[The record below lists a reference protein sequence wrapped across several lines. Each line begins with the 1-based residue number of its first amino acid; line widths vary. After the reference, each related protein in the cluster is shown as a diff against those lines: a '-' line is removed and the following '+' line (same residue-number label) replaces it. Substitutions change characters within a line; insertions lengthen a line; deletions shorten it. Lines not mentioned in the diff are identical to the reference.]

1 MVKAAYAA
9 MAKKY
14 HPDKGGTA
22 ERMKEI
28 NEAYEVLS
36 DLSKKAR
43 YDEACRRKQA
53 TSGAASGSH
62 YQSGA
67 YRSQST
73 SSTGSSS
80 RHSSSS
86 YQSYQSYHRQ
96 SQSSRYQQATRAPP
110 AKEKLLPWPSWQWQR
125 IALFASLAIALI
137 LLLLVHHVA
146 TTVIG
151 LLMLA
156 AASYAC
162 VTTRCLNK
170 ARQTS
175 IPARLAG
182 GFAIVLG
189 LCGMGLV
196 AICLAVP
203 VMLLLLLLPVGKA

>member
-1 MVKAAYAA
+1 VVKAAYAA

-14 HPDKGGTA
+14 HPDRGGTA

-36 DLSKKAR
+36 DLSRKAR

-53 TSGAASGSH
+53 TEDASSGAH

-67 YRSQST
+67 YQRQST
-73 SSTGSSS
+73 SNAGSSS
-80 RHSSSS
+80 RHSESS
-86 YQSYQSYHRQ
+86 YQSYQRQ
-96 SQSSRYQQATRAPP
+96 GQSEWRGKSAPKP
-110 AKEKLLPWPSWQWQR
+110 PRPEEKLLPWPSWQWQR
-125 IALFASLAIALI
+125 IALFASLAIALA
-137 LLLLVHHVA
+137 LLLLVHHAA

-162 VTTRCLNK
+162 VKTRCLNK
-170 ARQTS
+170 TRQTS
-175 IPARLAG
+175 IFARLAG

-196 AICLAVP
+196 AMCLAVP
-203 VMLLLLLLPVGKA
+203 VMLLLLLIPLGKA